1 MLINHTKWR
10 RLYFIFIFITLIS
23 CGHKRQVYEKVA
35 FHHSLKQELVV
46 ENRLN
51 RAVVLVAKA
60 EEGNH
65 PLPSQAHFTISF
77 RVYTVANIERAA
89 NKSWY
94 EARPGTQ
101 ANVLIES
108 EDPSFFTAVG
118 DDVKLQVK
126 MPDGQIWE
134 YFFNFG
140 ECWFDQPA
148 EEMQHIFRI
157 EEEPMAGIPVEI
169 CP

>member
-1 MLINHTKWR
+1 MLINCSKWQR
-10 RLYFIFIFITLIS
+10 FIFILIILIVIS
-23 CGHKRQVYEKVA
+23 CSQTRPVYQKVV
-35 FHHSLKQELVV
+35 FQQSMEQELVV

-60 EEGNH
+60 EEGNN
-65 PLPSQAHFTISF
+65 PLPPQADFTISF
-77 RVYTVANIERAA
+77 RIYTVANIERAA

-94 EARPGTQ
+94 EAMPGTK
-101 ANVLIES
+101 ANVPIES
-108 EDPSFFTAVG
+108 EDHSFFTAVG
-118 DDVKLQVK
+118 EDVKLQVK
-126 MPDGQIWE
+126 MPDGQIWG

-148 EEMQHIFRI
+148 EEMQHTFRI
-157 EEEPMAGIPVEI
+157 EEEPMTSIPVEI